1 MNKEEQFK
9 IRRMLSDEQYL
20 ADNLILVACFS
31 ITDILKRLTSVAM
44 KKVVAGGDSTC
55 PTNCPSKQGCGS
67 ECVTECV
74 GRCDMFRCSY
84 DHPGGW
90 VDPCGSFGDCMIM
103 DDCMTMNELT

>member
-1 MNKEEQFK
+1 MIMKRNEEIVSLNVVHFEQKEE
-9 IRRMLSDEQYL
+9 MSLSERL
-20 ADNLILVACFS
+20 E
-31 ITDILKRLTSVAM
+31 KLTSVAM

-74 GRCDMFRCSY
+74 GRCDMFGCSY